1 MWLSFIK
8 PLLLTLLMHGI
19 GIALLVFGL
28 PDAEDKLLARPMPK
42 FVNAELVVLEK
53 PQPKPKPAP
62 KPKPEPKPAP
72 KPEPKPAP
80 KPEPKPQPKPEPKKE
95 PAPKPKVDEA
105 KKKAEQEKAEQAR
118 RDALKEQQRRELES
132 ALSEDEELLEAQEQR
147 QVAATYESR
156 IARAVEL
163 AWSRPPS
170 ARDGMRVKL
179 RIRLIPTGEVV
190 DVKVIDSSGDAA
202 FDRSALQAVQK
213 VGGFPELQNVEYRV
227 FKQYF
232 ETFVF
237 DFRPEDLRR

>member
-1 MWLSFIK
+1 MWRSFVK
-8 PLLLTLLMHGI
+8 PLLLTLLMHGL
-19 GIALLVFGL
+19 GIALLIYGL
-28 PDAEDKLLARPMPK
+28 PDAQDKLLVRSMPK

-53 PQPKPKPAP
+53 PKPKPAP
-62 KPKPEPKPAP
+62 KPKPQPKPEPKPAP
-72 KPEPKPAP
+72 KPEPKPEPKKPEP
-80 KPEPKPQPKPEPKKE
+80 KPEPK

-105 KKKAEQEKAEQAR
+105 KQKAERERAERERQE
-118 RDALKEQQRRELES
+118 ALKAQQRRELES
-132 ALSEDEELLEAQEQR
+132 ALSEDEELLEAQEDR
-147 QVAATYESR
+147 QVAATYEGR

-190 DVKVIDSSGDAA
+190 DVKVIDSSGDAT

-227 FKQYF
+227 FKEYF